1 MAKVPN
7 ATEILPKIST
17 AWVGRTSVTDR
28 QTTDRQTVGRQ
39 QIANVLLGEE
49 AVASPSTGN
58 TLWSVWTVFMRSAI
72 TPPEVNQFRWNLA
85 LSEYIVCHWPW
96 QILGPIHTEARVRAE
111 VLFFFC
117 LVNNIRLYQYPV
129 GQICTQDVDLRG
141 GKSFWNKILKI
152 FPQEVVFSKM
162 ASLWI
167 ISPTT
172 SDCRRPELSNDIY
185 IDENSRLHDP
195 STECP
200 LSNLTVGINSKSF
213 PWPVQRARG
222 VHFWIRDQAWFTY
235 F

>member
-1 MAKVPN
+1 MERLNGVHAFGYNSAGSEP
-7 ATEILPKIST
+7 ISMKF
-17 AWVGRTSVTDR
+17 G
-28 QTTDRQTVGRQ
+28 
-39 QIANVLLGEE
+39 
-49 AVASPSTGN
+49 
-58 TLWSVWTVFMRSAI
+58 TLWVHCL
-72 TPPEVNQFRWNLA
+72 PLA
-85 LSEYIVCHWPW
+85 LADF
-96 QILGPIHTEARVRAE
+96 GPNPHRSKSASRSFV
-111 VLFFFC
+111 FFC
-117 LVNNIRLYQYPV
+117 LVNNTRLYQYPV